1 MKLVLLIFAAFL
13 SVNAASKAF
22 ADDANSGPTV
32 VMKATL
38 KQSGEDA
45 LKSTRETVDATKLAL
60 SALDAKL
67 KDASQKTTQAIQK
80 LIQDAEQSAMLTDE
94 KITAAN
100 KATLND
106 ATDLMAKADAAAKL
120 SVAAA
125 KQANAKAAAWVD
137 VSAKSNGDALREA
150 AADLKIAVTKSSAAA
165 VNAADAAA
173 AAAKETW
180 NKL

>member
-32 VMKATL
+32 VIKATL

-45 LKSTRETVDATKLAL
+45 LKSTQETVDATKLAL
-60 SALDAKL
+60 SAVEVTL
-67 KDASQKTTQAIQK
+67 KDTSQKTTQTTQK

-100 KATLND
+100 KATRND

-120 SVAAA
+120 SLADA
-125 KQANAKAAAWVD
+125 KQANAKAAVWVD
-137 VSAKSNGDALREA
+137 ASANSDMDAIKA
-150 AADLKIAVTKSSAAA
+150 AAVNLKSAVTNSSAAA
-165 VNAADAAA
+165 VNAAEAAS